1 LLHPLQAA
9 AEQAGVPHAAVFLAP
24 LLPSRQVPVPGL
36 PDVGFLNVLA
46 WRIGGA
52 VIDRMFLTSIAAVRA
67 RLGLAPPGSVL
78 RDVYQSRGLNLVGVS
93 EALFPRPS
101 DWPANV
107 QLCGAFTLPGRG
119 APRELPG
126 DLRRFLDAG
135 PPPVYLTFGSM
146 FAADPDAAAT
156 AALLTDAAG
165 RANCR
170 AIVQCGAREAAAMG
184 TGDDLFVIGGLADHD
199 LIFPRCAAVVHH
211 GGSGTTQA
219 ASLAGRPSIVVPHAT
234 DQAFWAAL
242 LHRRGI
248 APRPLDRRRVTARSL
263 AGAIGSVLASRSMQ
277 ERARVIGGAMR
288 REDGV
293 KRAVELIDM
302 RYDRSRA

>member
-1 LLHPLQAA
+1 
-9 AEQAGVPHAAVFLAP
+9 
-24 LLPSRQVPVPGL
+24 
-36 PDVGFLNVLA
+36 
-46 WRIGGA
+46 
-52 VIDRMFLTSIAAVRA
+52 MFLPSIAAVRA

-78 RDVYQSRGLNLVGVS
+78 RDVYRSRGLNLVGVS
-93 EALFPRPS
+93 EVLFPQPS

-107 QLCGAFTLPGRG
+107 HLCGAFTLPERG
-119 APRELPG
+119 ASRELPG
-126 DLRRFLDAG
+126 DLLQFLEAG

-146 FAADPDAAAT
+146 SAADPDAGAT
-156 AALLTDAAG
+156 AALLADAA
-165 RANCR
+165 RLASCR
-170 AIVQCGAREAAAMG
+170 AIVQCGAREAAVMR
-184 TGDDLFVIGGLADHD
+184 TGDDLFVITGFVDHG

-248 APRPLDRRRVTARSL
+248 APRPLDRRTVTVRSL
-263 AGAIGSVLASRSMQ
+263 AGAIRSVLASGAMQ
-277 ERARVIGGAMR
+277 ERARSIGGSMK

-302 RYDRSRA
+302 RYSRSGA